1 MATQTFYEIR
11 DGYVQTTD
19 GTTQMAVATFD
30 VSTGGPGG
38 TALTD
43 CSIFVQGD
51 TTGFSTSATAA
62 GGRSSALFK
71 VTSGTLAKVGATVT
85 NVAMIKDTGG
95 GPNDDFSVS
104 GSTITYYVVGVN
116 AVTINWF
123 GRLFMTIYQP

>member
-19 GTTQMAVATFD
+19 ATPTAIVTFD
-30 VSTGGPGG
+30 VTTGGPGG

-43 CSIFVQGD
+43 CSIFIQGD
-51 TTGFSTSATAA
+51 VAGFSTSATAA

-95 GPNDDFSVS
+95 GPNDDFSAS
-104 GSTITYYVVGVN
+104 GSTITYSVTGVN

-123 GRLFMTIYQP
+123 GRMFMTIYQP